1 MQVTLIL
8 TRTPLKEFSYG
19 HRSGRWGELIAFKG
33 PKVNSAKLLPKHSVN
48 CGAGP
53 LTTVASVAQNIGNFL
68 AAAMQSKTHLVPV
81 NNGVLE
87 LSIADGPV
95 FGTKR
100 YTSMER
106 FKADSGSGYY
116 VQLRPRPTPYKLT
129 YEKHNSAVMKLRSGH
144 DGRCFRVHG
153 GETRPERGILIHE
166 APHVGWVV
174 GCIAPRPLND
184 FTIEHKNATGN
195 PSYQAM
201 EDLFSFAGS
210 GADLFVLDW

>member
-8 TRTPLKEFSYG
+8 TRTPLKEFSFG
-19 HRSGRWGELIAFKG
+19 HRSGRWGEMIAFKG
-33 PKVNSAKLLPKHSVN
+33 PKVNSAKLLPKHPVSG
-48 CGAGP
+48 GAG
-53 LTTVASVAQNIGNFL
+53 LFTTVASVAQNIGTFL
-68 AAAMQSKTHLVPV
+68 ATAAESKAHLVPT
-81 NNGVLE
+81 NHGILE
-87 LSIADGPV
+87 LSTAEGPV

-106 FKADSGSGYY
+106 FKADNGNGYY

-129 YEKHNSAVMKLRSGH
+129 YEKNNSAVMKLRAGH

-153 GETRPERGILIHE
+153 GQTRPEKGILIHE
-166 APHVGWVV
+166 APNVSWVI

-184 FTIEHKNATGN
+184 YTIEHRNATGN

-201 EDLFSFAGS
+201 EDLFSFVGS
-210 GADLFVLDW
+210 RADLFVLDW